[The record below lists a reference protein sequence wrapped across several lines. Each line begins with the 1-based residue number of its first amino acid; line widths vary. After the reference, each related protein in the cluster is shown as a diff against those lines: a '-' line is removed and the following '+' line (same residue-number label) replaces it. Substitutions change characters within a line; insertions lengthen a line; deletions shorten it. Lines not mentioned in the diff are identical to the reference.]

1 MGLPCAHEF
10 ADRVG
15 AGGAL
20 QPRELHPYWL
30 LRRNEALEP
39 QAVDPLLLVRDPP
52 VAKAKGRPKGALG
65 GSRTT
70 KRDPSLFEV
79 VEAAG
84 GVSPP
89 RATPS
94 DRPESPLAQLEGPRT
109 MGACDRSGGG

>member
-10 ADRVG
+10 ADRAG

-20 QPRELHPYWL
+20 QPRDLHPYWL
-30 LRRNEALEP
+30 LRLNEPLKQ

-52 VAKAKGRPKGALG
+52 VGKEKGRPKGALG

-79 VEAAG
+79 AEAAQG
-84 GVSPP
+84 ASPP

-94 DRPESPLAQLEGPRT
+94 D
-109 MGACDRSGGG
+109 